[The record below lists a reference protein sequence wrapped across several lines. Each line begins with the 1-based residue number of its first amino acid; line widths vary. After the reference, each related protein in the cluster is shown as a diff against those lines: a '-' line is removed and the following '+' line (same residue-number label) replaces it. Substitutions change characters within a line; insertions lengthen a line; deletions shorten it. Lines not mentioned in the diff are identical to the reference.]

1 MNIVKNNYKST
12 IIVVLLSF
20 LLLSSCD
27 KPNPSLTTAPS
38 DDVSS
43 NSSADIINGTY
54 EDRISNMADTG
65 ITVNYEDKTEKETA
79 YYDQSAPLGSAAHP
93 LSTSQSE
100 YVEILTF
107 EQPSQYGDAY
117 LIKAGEATIAID
129 FGHPSNYRFSDNSLY
144 SDLLKMKYSEY
155 LTSSHLD
162 LLIVTHPHSDHYG
175 GYSALKSVTS
185 SIGMIVDYGYYASSA
200 ENYRRN
206 LRDYYV
212 NLGTTYHRVYDMVN
226 HQNGG
231 LERTY
236 ITSELF
242 IDWLDTGY
250 YSAEYEDGP
259 TVDDANVTS
268 LAGILA
274 YRDFS
279 FFFSGDLQDNPDG
292 YGGTGGLGETSL
304 VNLNQDKSAIF
315 HNVTMMKAAH
325 HASSKANNDNLLN
338 ILEPKLVTISAGAPE
353 SDIEYNGK
361 TGVCAGHPHLQALSR
376 FLTQRFKRAV
386 PKVYLNFVNGTT
398 SFVTDG
404 YEKVYVKGSPLKMSY
419 QGSSSY
425 GSIERTYGSTT
436 DMYNDIRS
444 TSWALVC
451 HGL

>member
-1 MNIVKNNYKST
+1 
-12 IIVVLLSF
+12 
-20 LLLSSCD
+20 
-27 KPNPSLTTAPS
+27 
-38 DDVSS
+38 
-43 NSSADIINGTY
+43 
-54 EDRISNMADTG
+54 MADTG
-65 ITVNYEDKTEKETA
+65 IVVTHEDKTVAEEVS
-79 YYDQSAPLGSAAHP
+79 YDQLAPLGSAAHP

-100 YVEILTF
+100 YIEILTF

-117 LIKAGEATIAID
+117 LIKAGDATIAID

-144 SDLLKMKYSEY
+144 ADLLKNKYSDY
-155 LTSSHLD
+155 LTNSHLD

-175 GYSALKSVTS
+175 GYSALKSVAS

-212 NLGTTYHRVYDMVN
+212 NLGTAYHRIYDMVN

-250 YSAEYEDGP
+250 YSVNYEDGP
-259 TVDDANVTS
+259 TVNDANVTS

-304 VNLNQDKSAIF
+304 VNLNQDKSDIF

-325 HASSKANNDNLLN
+325 HASSKANNNNLLN
-338 ILEPKLVTISAGAPE
+338 ILEPKIVTISAGAPD

-376 FLTQRFKRAV
+376 FLTQGFKRVV

-398 SFVTDG
+398 SFVTNG
-404 YEKVYVKGSPLKMSY
+404 YDKIYVKGSPLKMSY
-419 QGSSSY
+419 QGTSAN
-425 GSIERTYGSTT
+425 GSIAQTYGSTT
-436 DMYNDIRS
+436 DMFNDIRK

>member
-1 MNIVKNNYKST
+1 MNITKNNFKST
-12 IIVVLLSF
+12 MIVVLLSF

-27 KPNPSLTTAPS
+27 KPNPSITTTPS
-38 DDVSS
+38 DDSSS
-43 NSSADIINGTY
+43 NTSLDIINGTY
-54 EDRISNMADTG
+54 EERISNMADTG
-65 ITVNYEDKTEKETA
+65 IVVTHEDKTVAEEVS
-79 YYDQSAPLGSAAHP
+79 YDQLAPLGSAAHP

-100 YVEILTF
+100 YIEILTF

-117 LIKAGEATIAID
+117 LIKAGDATIAID

-144 SDLLKMKYSEY
+144 ADLLKNKYSDY
-155 LTSSHLD
+155 LTNSHLD

-175 GYSALKSVTS
+175 GYSALKSVAS

-212 NLGTTYHRVYDMVN
+212 NLGTAYHRIYDMVN

-250 YSAEYEDGP
+250 YSVNYEDGP
-259 TVDDANVTS
+259 TVNDANVTS

-292 YGGTGGLGETSL
+292 YGGTGGLGETNL
-304 VNLNQDKSAIF
+304 VTINSANEDIF

-325 HASSKANNDNLLN
+325 HASS
-338 ILEPKLVTISAGAPE
+338 
-353 SDIEYNGK
+353 
-361 TGVCAGHPHLQALSR
+361 
-376 FLTQRFKRAV
+376 
-386 PKVYLNFVNGTT
+386 
-398 SFVTDG
+398 
-404 YEKVYVKGSPLKMSY
+404 
-419 QGSSSY
+419 
-425 GSIERTYGSTT
+425 
-436 DMYNDIRS
+436 
-444 TSWALVC
+444 
-451 HGL
+451 